1 LGERLIVTRKAA
13 FAALAAA
20 IAYVPVT
27 ASAQTAPV
35 RLGLNRSD
43 AQLAVEC
50 ASELGMFRDA
60 GLDVDVQ
67 TLGNGG
73 LVMSGVIGG
82 ALDVGI
88 CDDIALGNAV
98 LRGIPI
104 AGFAGGALFTV
115 DEPTLVLVSL
125 KSGTIRTAKDLN
137 GQTVGV
143 VMLQSQSSVA
153 TTEWLRTH
161 GADASLVKMYEM
173 PFAQMLPALNRGLI
187 AAAFLGEPFLSAA
200 KDDLYKLGTPF
211 EAIAK
216 TFYINTYFATR
227 GWIANNRDTVRRLT
241 AALYGAARWTNAHR
255 AESGAIEARWT
266 KIDPNR
272 LNTKARN
279 TFATTLEARYYQPV
293 LDIALRYHLLPSRV
307 SAADLIAAL

>member
-1 LGERLIVTRKAA
+1 VIVTRKAA
-13 FAALAAA
+13 LASVAAA
-20 IAYVPVT
+20 VAAGPRA
-27 ASAQTAPV
+27 ASAQMTPV

-50 ASELGMFRDA
+50 GSELGMFRDV

-73 LVMSGVIGG
+73 LVLSGVISGV
-82 ALDVGI
+82 LDVGI

-104 AGFAGGALFTV
+104 AGFAGGALFTA

-125 KSGTIRTAKDLN
+125 KSGSIRTAKDLN

-161 GADASLVKMYEM
+161 GADISTVKMYEM

-187 AAAFLGEPFLSAA
+187 AAAFLGEPFLSSV
-200 KDDLYKLGTPF
+200 KDDLYTLGLPF

-227 GWIANNRDTVRRLT
+227 SWIANNHDTARRL
-241 AALYGAARWTNAHR
+241 AGALYAAARWTNAHR
-255 AESGAIEARWT
+255 AESAAIEARWT
-266 KIDPNR
+266 KIDPDR
-272 LNTKARN
+272 LTAMARN
-279 TFATTLEARYYQPV
+279 TFATTFEPRYYQPV
-293 LDIALRYHLLPSRV
+293 LDIATRYHLLPTRL
-307 SAADLIAAL
+307 SAADIIAPV

>member
-1 LGERLIVTRKAA
+1 VLRR
-13 FAALAAA
+13 AALATVAA
-20 IAYVPVT
+20 AAAAPR
-27 ASAQTAPV
+27 AANAQTTPI

-50 ASELGMFRDA
+50 ALELGMFHDA

-73 LVMSGVIGG
+73 LVMSGVISG

-88 CDDIALGNAV
+88 CDDIALGNAA
-98 LRGIPI
+98 LHGIPI

-115 DEPTLVLVSL
+115 DAPTLVLVSL
-125 KSGTIRTAKDLN
+125 KSGPIRTAKDLN

-161 GADASLVKMYEM
+161 GADVSLVKMYEM

-200 KDDLYKLGTPF
+200 RDQFFTLGTPF

-227 GWIANNRDTVRRLT
+227 SWIANNRDTVRRLT
-241 AALYGAARWTNAHR
+241 ATLYGAARWVNTHR
-255 AESGAIEARWT
+255 AESAAIEARWT
-266 KIDPNR
+266 KIDPDR
-272 LNTKARN
+272 LNAMARN

-293 LDIALRYHLLPSRV
+293 LDIATRYKLLPVRL
-307 SAADLIAAL
+307 SAADIIAVI

>member
-1 LGERLIVTRKAA
+1 MIVTRKTALA
-13 FAALAAA
+13 TVAAALACG
-20 IAYVPVT
+20 PGT
-27 ASAQTAPV
+27 AGAQSAPI

-50 ASELGMFRDA
+50 ASELGMFHDA
-60 GLDVDVQ
+60 GIDVDLQ
-67 TLGNGG
+67 TLGNGA
-73 LVMSGVIGG
+73 LVMSGVISG

-161 GADASLVKMYEM
+161 GADPAQVKIYEM
-173 PFAQMLPALNRGLI
+173 PFAQMVPAMNRGLI

-216 TFYINTYFATR
+216 TFYINTYFANR
-227 GWIANNRDTVRRLT
+227 NWIAGNRDAVRRLT
-241 AALYGAARWTNAHR
+241 GALYTAARWVNAHR

-266 KIDPNR
+266 KIDPDR
-272 LNTKARN
+272 LNAMARN
-279 TFATTLEARYYQPV
+279 TFATTLDARLYQPV

-307 SAADLIAAL
+307 SAADLVAAV

>member
-1 LGERLIVTRKAA
+1 VTVTRR
-13 FAALAAA
+13 AALATVAA
-20 IAYVPVT
+20 AAAAPR
-27 ASAQTAPV
+27 AANAQTAPI

-50 ASELGMFRDA
+50 ALELGMFHDA

-73 LVMSGVIGG
+73 LVMSGVISG

-88 CDDIALGNAV
+88 CDDIALGNAA

-115 DEPTLVLVSL
+115 DAPTLVLVSL
-125 KSGTIRTAKDLN
+125 KSGPIRTAKDLN

-161 GADASLVKMYEM
+161 GADVSLVKMYEM

-187 AAAFLGEPFLSAA
+187 AAAFIGEPFLSADRDQFYA
-200 KDDLYKLGTPF
+200 LGTPF

-227 GWIANNRDTVRRLT
+227 SWLANNHDTARRLT
-241 AALYGAARWTNAHR
+241 AVLYAAARWVNAHR
-255 AESGAIEARWT
+255 AESAAIEARWT
-266 KIDPNR
+266 KIDPDR
-272 LNTKARN
+272 LNAMARN
-279 TFATTLEARYYQPV
+279 TFATTLEPRYYQPV
-293 LDIALRYHLLPSRV
+293 LDIATRYKLLPSRL
-307 SAADLIAAL
+307 SAADIIAAI